1 MGRGREVAH
10 SPRVP
15 GGDEDTALGQTKLS
29 SATQTLM
36 LLKYTNGQDLDTGQV
51 LPALS
56 PEEFFWQEL
65 FNYTSSFQVLQWG
78 LNSQAVQAAKRP
90 KDQLM
95 QISPWQ

>member
-15 GGDEDTALGQTKLS
+15 SGDEGTALGQTKLS
-29 SATQTLM
+29 SATQALM

-56 PEEFFWQEL
+56 PEEFSWQEL
-65 FNYTSSFQVLQWG
+65 FNYT
-78 LNSQAVQAAKRP
+78 AVPRFF
-90 KDQLM
+90 
-95 QISPWQ
+95 SGV